1 MFPMNGA
8 LGPKIIPS
16 SSETTITGIRTLV
29 SFSKKFFIEPKE
41 ILNILS
47 YNGTPSR
54 ASPARC

>member
-1 MFPMNGA
+1 MFPINGA
-8 LGPKIIPS
+8 SGPKIIPS

-47 YNGTPSR
+47 
-54 ASPARC
+54 